1 VRECPQVRVTA
12 FSDRTFTFETKGPP
26 TSYFLLKA
34 AGLEKGAEKPGYE
47 TVGKLS
53 VKHIYEIAKVR
64 PPFARRGVAFGALT
78 PGAPRDPWTP
88 DAPAGEE
95 GGRQPQPRVAS
106 GGLQHACR

>member
-1 VRECPQVRVTA
+1 MRQCPQVRVTA

-64 PPFARRGVAFGALT
+64 PAKIEWSFRLRLRLHLAQLT
-78 PGAPRDPWTP
+78 PTRTN
-88 DAPAGEE
+88 
-95 GGRQPQPRVAS
+95 
-106 GGLQHACR
+106 CR

>member
-1 VRECPQVRVTA
+1 MRECPQVRVTA

-64 PPFARRGVAFGALT
+64 PAFCPQRCFLQGAHARRASRPVD
-78 PGAPRDPWTP
+78 PR
-88 DAPAGEE
+88 
-95 GGRQPQPRVAS
+95 RSR
-106 GGLQHACR
+106 R